1 MKGVQLSCKVLYENL
16 ACNAILFWKS
26 IFYWMKVNSEEVTI
40 MKIDFIY
47 LNEEDMIKA
56 GVMDPA
62 GCIKTMEDTMSLFG
76 KKDFLLGGP
85 KGDEH
90 GLQMNFPQKSDIE
103 DFPLDDGPDR
113 RFMAM
118 PAYLGGRFHIA
129 GQKFYG
135 SNSHN
140 SALKLPRSILMVTL
154 SDVDTGA
161 PKAIMS
167 ANLLSAMRTG
177 AMPAMSAKYLA
188 RKDSRVL
195 SLIGPGVINKCALM
209 CYMEVLPHIEK
220 IKLRG
225 SSVNSRT
232 ALAMKEFIEEKYPQV
247 KEIKICSTLR
257 EACKDADVVSEAMSV
272 TKENMEE
279 FHLDWFKRG
288 ATVFS
293 MGSFLYR
300 QFDDFLGTKMVVDNY
315 GMYEKYMNNFI
326 ARGLVDAFGNKREWV
341 IMGIHFVHLVRTGKA
356 KREDVINISDI
367 VNGISKGRTSDDE
380 IVMCSIGGMPLE
392 DLSWG
397 YDCYQKA
404 MELGIGTK
412 LNLWNEPYMY

>member
-1 MKGVQLSCKVLYENL
+1 MAYPR
-16 ACNAILFWKS
+16 
-26 IFYWMKVNSEEVTI
+26 
-40 MKIDFIY
+40 IDFLY
-47 LNEEDMIKA
+47 LNEKDMIEA
-56 GVMDPA
+56 GVLDAA
-62 GCIKTMEDTMSLFG
+62 GCIETMRDTMELFG

-85 KGDEH
+85 NADEH

-103 DFPLDDGPDR
+103 GFPLDDGPDR

-140 SALKLPRSILMVTL
+140 AALGLPRSILMVTL

-177 AMPAMSAKYLA
+177 AMPAMAATYLA
-188 RKDSRVL
+188 NKDSEVL
-195 SLIGPGVINKCALM
+195 SLLGPGVINKCALM
-209 CYMEVLPHIEK
+209 CYMEVLPNIKK
-220 IKLRG
+220 IKIRG
-225 SSVNSRT
+225 SSSRSKT
-232 ALAMKEFIEEKYPQV
+232 ALAMKEFIKETYPQV
-247 KEIKICSTLR
+247 KEIVICDSLE
-257 EACKDADVVSEAMSV
+257 EACRDADVVSEAMSV

-279 FHLDWFKRG
+279 FRLEWFKKG

-300 QFDDFLGTKMVVDNY
+300 KYEDFKNTTMVVDNY
-315 GMYEKYMNNFI
+315 GMYQKYLNNFI
-326 ARGLVDAFGNKREWV
+326 ARGPVDAFGNKREWV
-341 IMGIHFVHLVRTGKA
+341 IMGIHFVHLVKTGQVQ
-356 KREDVINISDI
+356 REQVINLCDI
-367 VNGISKGRTSDDE
+367 VNGKSEGRTSQDE

-397 YDCYQKA
+397 YDCYRRA
-404 MELGIGTK
+404 MKKGLGTS
-412 LNLWNEPYMY
+412 LNLWDAPYMK

>member
-1 MKGVQLSCKVLYENL
+1 MAYPR
-16 ACNAILFWKS
+16 
-26 IFYWMKVNSEEVTI
+26 
-40 MKIDFIY
+40 IDFLY
-47 LNEEDMIKA
+47 LNEKDMIEA
-56 GVMDPA
+56 GVLDAA
-62 GCIKTMEDTMSLFG
+62 GCIETMRDTLALFG

-85 KGDEH
+85 NADEH

-103 DFPLDDGPDR
+103 GFPLDDGPDR

-140 SALKLPRSILMVTL
+140 QALGLPRSILMVTL

-177 AMPAMSAKYLA
+177 AMPAMAATYLA
-188 RKDSRVL
+188 NKDSEVL
-195 SLIGPGVINKCALM
+195 SLLGPGVINKCALM
-209 CYMEVLPHIEK
+209 CYMEVLPNIQK
-220 IKLRG
+220 IKIRG
-225 SSVNSRT
+225 SSSKSKT
-232 ALAMKEFIEEKYPQV
+232 ALAMKEFIEETYPQV
-247 KEIKICSTLR
+247 KEIVICDSLE
-257 EACKDADVVSEAMSV
+257 EACRDADVVSEAMSV

-279 FHLDWFKRG
+279 FRLEWFKKG

-300 QFDDFLGTKMVVDNY
+300 KYEDFKNTTMVVDNY
-315 GMYEKYMNNFI
+315 GMYQKYLNNFI
-326 ARGLVDAFGNKREWV
+326 ARGPVDAFGNKREWV
-341 IMGIHFVHLVRTGKA
+341 IMGIHFVHLVKTGQVQ
-356 KREDVINISDI
+356 REQVINLCDI
-367 VNGISKGRTSDDE
+367 VNGKSDGRKDHDE

-397 YDCYQKA
+397 YDCYQRALEKG
-404 MELGIGTK
+404 LGTS
-412 LNLWNEPYMY
+412 LNLWDAPYMK

>member
-1 MKGVQLSCKVLYENL
+1 MGYP
-16 ACNAILFWKS
+16 
-26 IFYWMKVNSEEVTI
+26 
-40 MKIDFIY
+40 KIDFLY
-47 LNEEDMIKA
+47 LNEKDMIEA
-56 GVMDPA
+56 GVLDAA
-62 GCIKTMEDTMSLFG
+62 GCIETMRDTMELFG

-85 KGDEH
+85 NADEH

-103 DFPLDDGPDR
+103 GFPLDDGPDR

-140 SALKLPRSILMVTL
+140 AALGLPRSILMVTL

-177 AMPAMSAKYLA
+177 AMPAMATTYLA
-188 RKDSRVL
+188 NKDSEVL
-195 SLIGPGVINKCALM
+195 SLLGPGVINKCALM
-209 CYMEVLPHIEK
+209 CYMEVLPNIKK
-220 IKLRG
+220 IKIRG
-225 SSVNSRT
+225 SSSKSKT
-232 ALAMKEFIEEKYPQV
+232 ALAMKEFIEETYPQV
-247 KEIKICSTLR
+247 KEIVICDSLE
-257 EACKDADVVSEAMSV
+257 EACRDADVVSEAMSV

-279 FHLDWFKRG
+279 FKLEWFKKG

-300 QFDDFLGTKMVVDNY
+300 KYEDFKNTTMVVDNY
-315 GMYEKYMNNFI
+315 GMYQKYLNNFI
-326 ARGLVDAFGNKREWV
+326 ARGPVDAFGNKREWV
-341 IMGIHFVHLVRTGKA
+341 IMGIHFVHLVKTGQVQ
-356 KREDVINISDI
+356 REQVINLCDI
-367 VNGISKGRTSDDE
+367 VNGKSAGRTSHDE

-397 YDCYQKA
+397 YDCYQRA
-404 MELGIGTK
+404 MKKGLGTS
-412 LNLWNEPYMY
+412 LNLWDAPYMK

>member
-1 MKGVQLSCKVLYENL
+1 
-16 ACNAILFWKS
+16 
-26 IFYWMKVNSEEVTI
+26 
-40 MKIDFIY
+40 MKIDFLY
-47 LNEEDMIKA
+47 LNEEDMIKS
-56 GVMDPA
+56 GVLDA
-62 GCIKTMEDTMSLFG
+62 KRCIETMRDTLSLFG

-85 KGDEH
+85 KADEH
-90 GLQMNFPQKSDIE
+90 GLQMNFPKKSDIE
-103 DFPLDDGPDR
+103 NFPLDDGPDR

-129 GQKFYG
+129 GQKYYG

-140 SALKLPRSILMVTL
+140 SKLNLPRSILMVTL

-177 AMPAMSAKYLA
+177 AMPAMAATYLA
-188 RKDSRVL
+188 NKDSEVL

-209 CYMEVLPHIEK
+209 CYMEVLPNIK
-220 IKLRG
+220 TIKLRG
-225 SSVNSRT
+225 SSKTSKT
-232 ALAMKEFIEEKYPQV
+232 ALDMKEFILENYPNV
-247 KEIKICSTLR
+247 KEIIICDSLR
-257 EACKDADVVSEAMSV
+257 EACEDADVVSEAMSV
-272 TKENMEE
+272 SPENLEE
-279 FHLDWFKRG
+279 FKLEWFKKG

-300 QFDDFLGTKMVVDNY
+300 KYEDFTKTKMVVDNY
-315 GMYEKYMNNFI
+315 GMYEKYLSNFI
-326 ARGLVDAFGNKREWV
+326 ARGPVDELGNKREWV
-341 IMGIHFVHLVRTGKA
+341 IMGIHFVHLVKSGVVSRDK
-356 KREDVINISDI
+356 VINICDI
-367 VNGISKGRTSDDE
+367 VNGISKGRESKDE

-404 MELGIGTK
+404 VELGIGTT
-412 LNLWNEPYMY
+412 LNLWDEPYMK

>member
-1 MKGVQLSCKVLYENL
+1 MAYPR
-16 ACNAILFWKS
+16 
-26 IFYWMKVNSEEVTI
+26 
-40 MKIDFIY
+40 IDFLY
-47 LNEEDMIKA
+47 LNEKDMIEA
-56 GVMDPA
+56 GVLDAA
-62 GCIKTMEDTMSLFG
+62 GCIETMRDTLALFG

-85 KGDEH
+85 NADEH

-103 DFPLDDGPDR
+103 GFPLDDGPDR

-140 SALKLPRSILMVTL
+140 QALGLPRSILMVTL

-177 AMPAMSAKYLA
+177 AMPAMAATYLA
-188 RKDSRVL
+188 NKDSEVL
-195 SLIGPGVINKCALM
+195 SLLGPGVINKCALM
-209 CYMEVLPHIEK
+209 CYMEVLPNIKK
-220 IKLRG
+220 IKIRG
-225 SSVNSRT
+225 SSSKSKT
-232 ALAMKEFIEEKYPQV
+232 ALAMKEFIEETYPQV
-247 KEIKICSTLR
+247 KEIVICDSLE
-257 EACKDADVVSEAMSV
+257 EACRDADVVSEAMSV

-279 FHLDWFKRG
+279 FRLEWFKKG

-300 QFDDFLGTKMVVDNY
+300 KYEDFKNTTMVVDNY
-315 GMYEKYMNNFI
+315 GMYQKYLNNFI
-326 ARGLVDAFGNKREWV
+326 ARGPVDAFGNKREWV
-341 IMGIHFVHLVRTGKA
+341 IMGIHFVHLVKTGQVQ
-356 KREDVINISDI
+356 REQVINLCDI
-367 VNGISKGRTSDDE
+367 VNGKSDGRKDHDE

-397 YDCYQKA
+397 YDCYRRA
-404 MELGIGTK
+404 MKKGLGTS
-412 LNLWNEPYMY
+412 LNLWDAPYMK

>member
-1 MKGVQLSCKVLYENL
+1 MGYP
-16 ACNAILFWKS
+16 
-26 IFYWMKVNSEEVTI
+26 
-40 MKIDFIY
+40 KIDFLY
-47 LNEEDMIKA
+47 LNEKDMIEA
-56 GVMDPA
+56 GVLDAA
-62 GCIKTMEDTMSLFG
+62 GCIETMRDTMELFG

-85 KGDEH
+85 NADEH

-103 DFPLDDGPDR
+103 GFPLDDGPDR

-140 SALKLPRSILMVTL
+140 QALGLPRSILMVTL

-177 AMPAMSAKYLA
+177 AMPAMAATYLA
-188 RKDSRVL
+188 NKDSEVL
-195 SLIGPGVINKCALM
+195 SLLGPGVINKCALM
-209 CYMEVLPHIEK
+209 CYMEVLPNIKK
-220 IKLRG
+220 IKIRG
-225 SSVNSRT
+225 SSSKSKT
-232 ALAMKEFIEEKYPQV
+232 ALAMKEFIEETYPQV
-247 KEIKICSTLR
+247 KEIVICDSLE
-257 EACKDADVVSEAMSV
+257 EACRDADVVSEAMSV

-279 FHLDWFKRG
+279 FMLEWFKKG

-300 QFDDFLGTKMVVDNY
+300 KYEDFKNTTMVVDNY
-315 GMYEKYMNNFI
+315 GMYQKYLNNFI
-326 ARGLVDAFGNKREWV
+326 ARGPVDAFGNKREWV
-341 IMGIHFVHLVRTGKA
+341 IMGIHFVHLVKTGQVQ
-356 KREDVINISDI
+356 REQVINLCDI
-367 VNGISKGRTSDDE
+367 VNGKSDGRKDHDE

-397 YDCYQKA
+397 YDCYQRALEKG
-404 MELGIGTK
+404 LGTS
-412 LNLWNEPYMY
+412 LNLWDAPYMK

>member
-1 MKGVQLSCKVLYENL
+1 MGYP
-16 ACNAILFWKS
+16 
-26 IFYWMKVNSEEVTI
+26 
-40 MKIDFIY
+40 KIDFLY
-47 LNEEDMIKA
+47 LNEKDMIEA
-56 GVMDPA
+56 GVLDAA
-62 GCIKTMEDTMSLFG
+62 GCIETMRDTMALFG

-85 KGDEH
+85 NADEH

-103 DFPLDDGPDR
+103 GFPLDDGPDR

-140 SALKLPRSILMVTL
+140 AALGLPRSILMVTL

-177 AMPAMSAKYLA
+177 AMPAMAATYLA
-188 RKDSRVL
+188 NKDSEVL
-195 SLIGPGVINKCALM
+195 SLLGPGVINKCALM
-209 CYMEVLPHIEK
+209 CYMEVLPNIKK
-220 IKLRG
+220 IKIRG
-225 SSVNSRT
+225 SSSKSKT
-232 ALAMKEFIEEKYPQV
+232 ALAMKEFIEETYPQV
-247 KEIKICSTLR
+247 KEIVICDSLE
-257 EACKDADVVSEAMSV
+257 EACRDADVVSEAMSV

-279 FHLDWFKRG
+279 FKLEWFKKG

-300 QFDDFLGTKMVVDNY
+300 KYEDFKNTTMVVDNY
-315 GMYEKYMNNFI
+315 GMYQKYLNNFI
-326 ARGLVDAFGNKREWV
+326 ARGPVDAFGNKREWV
-341 IMGIHFVHLVRTGKA
+341 IMGIHFVHLVKTGQVQ
-356 KREDVINISDI
+356 REQVINLCDI
-367 VNGISKGRTSDDE
+367 VNGKSEGRTSQDE

-397 YDCYQKA
+397 YDCYQRA
-404 MELGIGTK
+404 MKKGLGTS
-412 LNLWNEPYMY
+412 LNLWDAPYMK

>member
-1 MKGVQLSCKVLYENL
+1 MSYPN
-16 ACNAILFWKS
+16 
-26 IFYWMKVNSEEVTI
+26 
-40 MKIDFIY
+40 IDFLY

-56 GVMDPA
+56 GVLDA
-62 GCIKTMEDTMSLFG
+62 GRCINTMRDTMSLFG
-76 KKDFLLGGP
+76 KHDYLLGGP
-85 KGDEH
+85 KANEH

-103 DFPLDDGPDR
+103 GFPLDDGPDR

-129 GQKFYG
+129 GQKYYG

-140 SALKLPRSILMVTL
+140 SSLGLPRSILTVTL

-177 AMPAMSAKYLA
+177 AMPAMAATYLA
-188 RKDSRVL
+188 NEDSEVL
-195 SLIGPGVINKCALM
+195 SLVGPGVINKCALM
-209 CYMEVLPHIEK
+209 CYMEVLPNIRK

-225 SSVNSRT
+225 SSSKSKT
-232 ALAMKEFIEEKYPQV
+232 ALAMKKFIEENYPQV
-247 KEIKICSTLR
+247 EEIVLCDSLE
-257 EACKDADVVSEAMSV
+257 EACRGADVVSEAMSV

-279 FHLDWFKRG
+279 FHLEWFKKG

-300 QFDDFLGTKMVVDNY
+300 NYEDFLHTTMVVDNY
-315 GMYEKYMNNFI
+315 GMYEKYLSNFK
-326 ARGLVDAFGNKREWV
+326 ARGPVDEFGNKREWV
-341 IMGIHFVHLVRTGKA
+341 IMGIHFVHLVETWAVTRDQV
-356 KREDVINISDI
+356 RNLSDI
-367 VNGISKGRTSDDE
+367 VLGKAPGRTSKDE
-380 IVMCSIGGMPLE
+380 IVMCSIGGMALE

-404 MELGIGTK
+404 VEIGAGTC
-412 LNLWNEPYMY
+412 LNLWHEPYMK

>member
-1 MKGVQLSCKVLYENL
+1 MTYP
-16 ACNAILFWKS
+16 
-26 IFYWMKVNSEEVTI
+26 
-40 MKIDFIY
+40 KIDFLY
-47 LNEEDMIKA
+47 LNEKDMIEA
-56 GVMDPA
+56 GVLDA
-62 GCIKTMEDTMSLFG
+62 AKCIETMRDTMSLFG

-85 KGDEH
+85 KADEH

-103 DFPLDDGPDR
+103 GFPLDDGPDR

-129 GQKFYG
+129 GQKYYG

-140 SALKLPRSILMVTL
+140 SALGLPRSILMVTL

-177 AMPAMSAKYLA
+177 AMPAMAATYLA
-188 RKDSRVL
+188 NKDSEVL
-195 SLIGPGVINKCALM
+195 SLLGPGVINKCALM
-209 CYMEVLPHIEK
+209 CYMEVLPNIKK
-220 IKLRG
+220 IKIRG
-225 SSVNSRT
+225 SSSKSRT
-232 ALAMKEFIEEKYPQV
+232 AQAMKEFIEEKYPQV
-247 KEIKICSTLR
+247 EEIVICDSLE
-257 EACKDADVVSEAMSV
+257 EACRDAADVVSEAMSV

-279 FHLDWFKRG
+279 FKLEWFKKG

-300 QFDDFLGTKMVVDNY
+300 QYDDFKKTTMVVDNY
-315 GMYEKYMNNFI
+315 GMYQKYLNNFI
-326 ARGLVDAFGNKREWV
+326 ARGPVDEFGNKREWV
-341 IMGIHFVHLVRTGKA
+341 IMGIHFVHLVETGTIA
-356 KREDVINISDI
+356 REQVINLSDI
-367 VNGISKGRTSDDE
+367 VNGKSQGRKDKEE

-397 YDCYQKA
+397 YDCYQNALSKG
-404 MELGIGTK
+404 LGTS
-412 LNLWNEPYMY
+412 LNLWDAPYMK

>member
-1 MKGVQLSCKVLYENL
+1 MSYPN
-16 ACNAILFWKS
+16 
-26 IFYWMKVNSEEVTI
+26 
-40 MKIDFIY
+40 IDFLY

-56 GVMDPA
+56 GVLDA
-62 GCIKTMEDTMSLFG
+62 KRCIETMRDTLSLFG

-103 DFPLDDGPDR
+103 GFPLDDGPDR

-129 GQKFYG
+129 GQKYYG

-140 SALKLPRSILMVTL
+140 SAIGLPRSILMVTL

-177 AMPAMSAKYLA
+177 AMPAMAASYLA
-188 RKDSRVL
+188 NKDSKVL
-195 SLIGPGVINKCALM
+195 SLIGPGVINKCALN
-209 CYMEVLPHIEK
+209 CYMEVLPEIDTIK
-220 IKLRG
+220 IRG
-225 SSVNSRT
+225 SSSKSKT
-232 ALAMKEFIEEKYPQV
+232 AFEMKEYIEKNYPQV
-247 KEIKICSTLR
+247 TNIIICDSLR
-257 EACKDADVVSEAMSV
+257 EACEGADVVSEAMSV

-279 FHLDWFKRG
+279 FKLEWLKKG

-300 QFDDFLGTKMVVDNY
+300 QFDDFLNTTMVVDNY
-315 GMYEKYMNNFI
+315 GMYEKYMSNFK
-326 ARGLVDAFGNKREWV
+326 ARGEFDAFGNKREWV
-341 IMGIHFVHLVRTGKA
+341 IMGIHFVHLVQSKKA
-356 KREDVINISDI
+356 PRENVINIADI
-367 VNGISKGRTSDDE
+367 VNGISPGRKDKDE

-397 YDCYQKA
+397 YDCYQRA
-404 MELGIGTK
+404 IELGIGQQ
-412 LNLWNEPYMY
+412 LNLWEEPFMK

>member
-1 MKGVQLSCKVLYENL
+1 MGYP
-16 ACNAILFWKS
+16 
-26 IFYWMKVNSEEVTI
+26 
-40 MKIDFIY
+40 KIDFLY
-47 LNEEDMIKA
+47 LNEKDMIEA
-56 GVMDPA
+56 GVLDAA
-62 GCIKTMEDTMSLFG
+62 GCIETMRDTMELFG

-85 KGDEH
+85 NADEH

-103 DFPLDDGPDR
+103 GFPLDDGPDR

-140 SALKLPRSILMVTL
+140 AALGLPRSILMVTL

-177 AMPAMSAKYLA
+177 AMPAMAATYLA
-188 RKDSRVL
+188 NKDSEVL
-195 SLIGPGVINKCALM
+195 SLLGPGVINKCALM
-209 CYMEVLPHIEK
+209 CYMEVLPNIKK
-220 IKLRG
+220 IKIRG
-225 SSVNSRT
+225 SSSKSKT
-232 ALAMKEFIEEKYPQV
+232 ALAMKEFIEETYPQV
-247 KEIKICSTLR
+247 KEIMICDSLE
-257 EACKDADVVSEAMSV
+257 EACRDADVVSEAMSV

-279 FHLDWFKRG
+279 FKLEWFKKG

-300 QFDDFLGTKMVVDNY
+300 SYEDFKNTTMVVDNY
-315 GMYEKYMNNFI
+315 GMYQKYLNNFI
-326 ARGLVDAFGNKREWV
+326 ARGPVDAFGNKREWV
-341 IMGIHFVHLVRTGKA
+341 IMGIHFVHLVKTGQVQ
-356 KREDVINISDI
+356 REQVINLCDI
-367 VNGISKGRTSDDE
+367 VNGKSEGRTSQDE

-397 YDCYQKA
+397 YDCYQRA
-404 MELGIGTK
+404 MKKGLGTS
-412 LNLWNEPYMY
+412 LNLWDAPYMK

>member
-1 MKGVQLSCKVLYENL
+1 MGYP
-16 ACNAILFWKS
+16 
-26 IFYWMKVNSEEVTI
+26 
-40 MKIDFIY
+40 KIDFLY
-47 LNEEDMIKA
+47 LNEKDMIEA
-56 GVMDPA
+56 GVLDAA
-62 GCIKTMEDTMSLFG
+62 GCIETMRDTLALFG

-85 KGDEH
+85 NADEH

-103 DFPLDDGPDR
+103 GFPLDDGPDR

-140 SALKLPRSILMVTL
+140 QALGLPRSILMVTL

-177 AMPAMSAKYLA
+177 AMPAMAATYLA
-188 RKDSRVL
+188 NKDSEVL
-195 SLIGPGVINKCALM
+195 SLLGPGVINKCALM
-209 CYMEVLPHIEK
+209 CYMEVLPNIKK
-220 IKLRG
+220 IKIRG
-225 SSVNSRT
+225 SSSKSKT
-232 ALAMKEFIEEKYPQV
+232 ALAMKEFIEETYPQV
-247 KEIKICSTLR
+247 KEIVICDSLE
-257 EACKDADVVSEAMSV
+257 EACRDADVVSEAMSV

-279 FHLDWFKRG
+279 FKLEWFKKG

-300 QFDDFLGTKMVVDNY
+300 KYEDFKNTTMVVDNY
-315 GMYEKYMNNFI
+315 GMYQKYLNNFI
-326 ARGLVDAFGNKREWV
+326 ARGPVDAFGNKREWV
-341 IMGIHFVHLVRTGKA
+341 IMGIHFVHLVKTGQVQ
-356 KREDVINISDI
+356 REQVINLCDI
-367 VNGISKGRTSDDE
+367 VNGKSEGRTSQDE

-397 YDCYQKA
+397 YDCYQRA
-404 MELGIGTK
+404 MKKGLGTS
-412 LNLWNEPYMY
+412 LNLWDAPYMK

>member
-1 MKGVQLSCKVLYENL
+1 
-16 ACNAILFWKS
+16 
-26 IFYWMKVNSEEVTI
+26 
-40 MKIDFIY
+40 MKIDFLY
-47 LNEEDMIKA
+47 LNEEDMIKS
-56 GVMDPA
+56 GVLDA
-62 GCIKTMEDTMSLFG
+62 KRCIETMRDTLSLFG

-90 GLQMNFPQKSDIE
+90 GLQMNFPKKSDIE
-103 DFPLDDGPDR
+103 NFPLDDGPDR

-129 GQKFYG
+129 GQKYYG

-140 SALKLPRSILMVTL
+140 NAFNLPRSILMVTL

-177 AMPAMSAKYLA
+177 AMPAMAATYLA
-188 RKDSRVL
+188 NKDSEVL

-209 CYMEVLPHIEK
+209 CYMEVLPNIK
-220 IKLRG
+220 TIKLRG
-225 SSVNSRT
+225 SSSKSKT
-232 ALAMKEFIEEKYPQV
+232 ALDMKQFIMEKYPNV
-247 KEIKICSTLR
+247 KDLIICDSLK
-257 EACKDADVVSEAMSV
+257 EACEDADVVSEAMSV
-272 TKENMEE
+272 SPENLEE
-279 FHLDWFKRG
+279 FKLEWFKKG

-300 QFDDFLGTKMVVDNY
+300 KYDDFTNTKMVVDNY
-315 GMYEKYMNNFI
+315 GMYEKYLSNFI
-326 ARGLVDAFGNKREWV
+326 ARGPVDELGNKREWV
-341 IMGIHFVHLVRTGKA
+341 IMGIHFVHLV
-356 KREDVINISDI
+356 KRGVVTRDKVINICDI
-367 VNGISKGRTSDDE
+367 VNGTSKGRENKDE

-397 YDCYQKA
+397 YDCYQKVFQVY
-404 MELGIGTK
+404 EIKIYSKISSNGK
-412 LNLWNEPYMY
+412 K

>member
-1 MKGVQLSCKVLYENL
+1 MGYP
-16 ACNAILFWKS
+16 
-26 IFYWMKVNSEEVTI
+26 
-40 MKIDFIY
+40 KIDFLY
-47 LNEEDMIKA
+47 LNEKDMIEA
-56 GVMDPA
+56 GVLDAA
-62 GCIKTMEDTMSLFG
+62 GCIETMRDTMELFG

-85 KGDEH
+85 NADEH

-103 DFPLDDGPDR
+103 GFPLDDGPDR

-140 SALKLPRSILMVTL
+140 AALGLPRSILMVTL

-177 AMPAMSAKYLA
+177 AMPAMAATYLA
-188 RKDSRVL
+188 NKDSEVL
-195 SLIGPGVINKCALM
+195 SLLGPGVINKCALM
-209 CYMEVLPHIEK
+209 CYMEVLPNIQK
-220 IKLRG
+220 IKIRG
-225 SSVNSRT
+225 SSSRSKT
-232 ALAMKEFIEEKYPQV
+232 ALAMKEFIKETYPQV
-247 KEIKICSTLR
+247 KEIVICDSLE
-257 EACKDADVVSEAMSV
+257 EACRDADVVSEAMSV

-279 FHLDWFKRG
+279 FRLEWFKKG

-300 QFDDFLGTKMVVDNY
+300 KYEDFKNTAMVVDNY
-315 GMYEKYMNNFI
+315 GMYQKYLNNFI
-326 ARGLVDAFGNKREWV
+326 ARGPVDAFGNKREWV
-341 IMGIHFVHLVRTGKA
+341 IMGIHFVHLVKTGQVQ
-356 KREDVINISDI
+356 REQVINLCDI
-367 VNGISKGRTSDDE
+367 VNGKSEGRTSQDE

-397 YDCYQKA
+397 YDCYRRA
-404 MELGIGTK
+404 MKKGLGTS
-412 LNLWNEPYMY
+412 LNLWDAPYMK

>member
-1 MKGVQLSCKVLYENL
+1 MGYP
-16 ACNAILFWKS
+16 
-26 IFYWMKVNSEEVTI
+26 
-40 MKIDFIY
+40 KIDFLY
-47 LNEEDMIKA
+47 LNEKDMIEA
-56 GVMDPA
+56 GVLDAA
-62 GCIKTMEDTMSLFG
+62 GCIETMRDTMALFG

-85 KGDEH
+85 NADEH

-103 DFPLDDGPDR
+103 GFPLDDGPDR

-140 SALKLPRSILMVTL
+140 AALGLPRSILMVTL

-177 AMPAMSAKYLA
+177 AMPAMAATYLA
-188 RKDSRVL
+188 NKDSEVL
-195 SLIGPGVINKCALM
+195 SLLGPGVINKCALM
-209 CYMEVLPHIEK
+209 CYMEVLPNIKK
-220 IKLRG
+220 IKIRG
-225 SSVNSRT
+225 SSSKSKT
-232 ALAMKEFIEEKYPQV
+232 ALAMKEFIEETYPQV
-247 KEIKICSTLR
+247 KEIVICDSLE
-257 EACKDADVVSEAMSV
+257 EACRDADVVSEAMSV

-279 FHLDWFKRG
+279 FKLEWFKKG

-300 QFDDFLGTKMVVDNY
+300 KYEDFKNTTMVVDNY
-315 GMYEKYMNNFI
+315 GMYQKYLNNFI
-326 ARGLVDAFGNKREWV
+326 ARGPVDVFGNKREWV
-341 IMGIHFVHLVRTGKA
+341 IMGIHFVHLVKTGQVQ
-356 KREDVINISDI
+356 REQVINLCDI
-367 VNGISKGRTSDDE
+367 VNGKSEGRTSQDE

-397 YDCYQKA
+397 YDCYQRA
-404 MELGIGTK
+404 MKKGLGTS
-412 LNLWNEPYMY
+412 LNLWDAPYMK

>member
-1 MKGVQLSCKVLYENL
+1 MGYP
-16 ACNAILFWKS
+16 
-26 IFYWMKVNSEEVTI
+26 
-40 MKIDFIY
+40 KIDFLY
-47 LNEEDMIKA
+47 LNEKDMIEA
-56 GVMDPA
+56 GVLDAA
-62 GCIKTMEDTMSLFG
+62 GCIETMRDTMELFG

-85 KGDEH
+85 NADEH

-103 DFPLDDGPDR
+103 GFPLDDGPDR

-140 SALKLPRSILMVTL
+140 ATLGLPRSILMVTL

-177 AMPAMSAKYLA
+177 AMPAMAATYLA
-188 RKDSRVL
+188 NKDSEVL
-195 SLIGPGVINKCALM
+195 SLLGPGVINKCALM
-209 CYMEVLPHIEK
+209 CYMEVLPNIKK
-220 IKLRG
+220 IKIRG
-225 SSVNSRT
+225 SSSKSKT
-232 ALAMKEFIEEKYPQV
+232 ALAMKEFIEETYPQV
-247 KEIKICSTLR
+247 KEIVICDSLE
-257 EACKDADVVSEAMSV
+257 EACRDADVVSEAMSV

-279 FHLDWFKRG
+279 FKLEWFKKG

-300 QFDDFLGTKMVVDNY
+300 KYEDFKNTTMVVDNY
-315 GMYEKYMNNFI
+315 GMYQKYLNNFI
-326 ARGLVDAFGNKREWV
+326 ARGPVDAFGNKREWV
-341 IMGIHFVHLVRTGKA
+341 IMGIHFVHLVKTGQVQ
-356 KREDVINISDI
+356 REQVINLCDI
-367 VNGISKGRTSDDE
+367 VNGKSEGRTSQDE

-397 YDCYQKA
+397 YDCYQRA
-404 MELGIGTK
+404 MKKGLGTS
-412 LNLWNEPYMY
+412 LNLWDAPYMK

>member
-1 MKGVQLSCKVLYENL
+1 
-16 ACNAILFWKS
+16 
-26 IFYWMKVNSEEVTI
+26 
-40 MKIDFIY
+40 MKIDFLY
-47 LNEEDMIKA
+47 LNEEDMIKS
-56 GVMDPA
+56 GVLDA
-62 GCIKTMEDTMSLFG
+62 KRCIETMRDTLSLFG

-90 GLQMNFPQKSDIE
+90 GLQMNFPKKSDIE
-103 DFPLDDGPDR
+103 NFPLDDGPDR

-129 GQKFYG
+129 GQKYYG

-140 SALKLPRSILMVTL
+140 NAFNLPRSILMVTL

-177 AMPAMSAKYLA
+177 AMPAMAATYLA
-188 RKDSRVL
+188 NKDSEVL

-209 CYMEVLPHIEK
+209 CYMEVLPNIK
-220 IKLRG
+220 TIKLRG
-225 SSVNSRT
+225 SSSKSKT
-232 ALAMKEFIEEKYPQV
+232 ALDMKQFIMEKYPNV
-247 KEIKICSTLR
+247 KDIIICDSLK
-257 EACKDADVVSEAMSV
+257 EACEDADVVSEAMSV
-272 TKENMEE
+272 SPENLEE
-279 FHLDWFKRG
+279 FKLEWFKKG

-300 QFDDFLGTKMVVDNY
+300 KYDDFTNTKMVVDNY
-315 GMYEKYMNNFI
+315 GMYEKYLSNFI
-326 ARGLVDAFGNKREWV
+326 ARGPVDELGNKREWV
-341 IMGIHFVHLVRTGKA
+341 IMGIHFVHLVKSGVVTRDK
-356 KREDVINISDI
+356 VINISDI
-367 VNGISKGRTSDDE
+367 VNGTSKGRENKDE

-404 MELGIGTK
+404 LELGIGTK
-412 LNLWNEPYMY
+412 LNLWNEPYMK

>member
-1 MKGVQLSCKVLYENL
+1 MGYP
-16 ACNAILFWKS
+16 
-26 IFYWMKVNSEEVTI
+26 
-40 MKIDFIY
+40 KIDFLY
-47 LNEEDMIKA
+47 LNEKDMIEA
-56 GVMDPA
+56 GVLDAA
-62 GCIKTMEDTMSLFG
+62 GCIETMRDTLALFG

-85 KGDEH
+85 NADDH

-103 DFPLDDGPDR
+103 GFPLDDGPDR

-140 SALKLPRSILMVTL
+140 QALGLPRSILMVTL

-177 AMPAMSAKYLA
+177 AMPAMAATYLA
-188 RKDSRVL
+188 NKDSEVL
-195 SLIGPGVINKCALM
+195 SLLGPGVINKCALM
-209 CYMEVLPHIEK
+209 CYMEVLPNIKK
-220 IKLRG
+220 IKIRG
-225 SSVNSRT
+225 SSSKSKT
-232 ALAMKEFIEEKYPQV
+232 ALAMKEFIEETYPQV
-247 KEIKICSTLR
+247 KEIVICDSLE
-257 EACKDADVVSEAMSV
+257 EACRDADVVSEAMSV

-279 FHLDWFKRG
+279 FRLEWFKKG

-300 QFDDFLGTKMVVDNY
+300 KYEDFKNTTMVVDNY
-315 GMYEKYMNNFI
+315 GMYQKYLNNFI
-326 ARGLVDAFGNKREWV
+326 ARGPVDAFGNKREWV
-341 IMGIHFVHLVRTGKA
+341 IMGIHFVHLVKTGQVQ
-356 KREDVINISDI
+356 REQVINLCDI
-367 VNGISKGRTSDDE
+367 VNGKSDGRKDHDE

-397 YDCYQKA
+397 YDCYQRALEKG
-404 MELGIGTK
+404 LGTS
-412 LNLWNEPYMY
+412 LNLWDASYMK

>member
-1 MKGVQLSCKVLYENL
+1 
-16 ACNAILFWKS
+16 
-26 IFYWMKVNSEEVTI
+26 
-40 MKIDFIY
+40 MKIDFLY
-47 LNEEDMIKA
+47 LNEEDMIKS
-56 GVMDPA
+56 GVLDA
-62 GCIKTMEDTMSLFG
+62 KRCIETMRDTLSLFG

-90 GLQMNFPQKSDIE
+90 GLQMNFPKKSDIE
-103 DFPLDDGPDR
+103 NFPLDDGPDR

-129 GQKFYG
+129 GQKYYG

-140 SALKLPRSILMVTL
+140 NAFNLPRSILMVTL

-177 AMPAMSAKYLA
+177 AMPAMAATYLA
-188 RKDSRVL
+188 NKDSEVL

-209 CYMEVLPHIEK
+209 CYMEVLPNIK
-220 IKLRG
+220 TIKLRG
-225 SSVNSRT
+225 SSSKSKT
-232 ALAMKEFIEEKYPQV
+232 ALDMKEFIMKKYPNV
-247 KEIKICSTLR
+247 KDIIICDSLK
-257 EACKDADVVSEAMSV
+257 EACEDADVVSEAMSV
-272 TKENMEE
+272 SPENLEE
-279 FHLDWFKRG
+279 FKLEWFKKG

-300 QFDDFLGTKMVVDNY
+300 KYDDFTNTKMVVDNY
-315 GMYEKYMNNFI
+315 GMYEKYLSNFI
-326 ARGLVDAFGNKREWV
+326 ARGPVDELGNKREWV
-341 IMGIHFVHLVRTGKA
+341 IMGIHFVHLVKSGVVTRDK
-356 KREDVINISDI
+356 VINICDI
-367 VNGISKGRTSDDE
+367 VNGTSKGRENKDE

-404 MELGIGTK
+404 LELGIGTK
-412 LNLWNEPYMY
+412 LNLWNEPYMK

>member
-1 MKGVQLSCKVLYENL
+1 MGYP
-16 ACNAILFWKS
+16 
-26 IFYWMKVNSEEVTI
+26 
-40 MKIDFIY
+40 KIDFLY
-47 LNEEDMIKA
+47 LNEKDMIEA
-56 GVMDPA
+56 GVLDAA
-62 GCIKTMEDTMSLFG
+62 GCIETMRDTLALFG

-85 KGDEH
+85 NADEH

-103 DFPLDDGPDR
+103 GFPLDDGPDR

-140 SALKLPRSILMVTL
+140 QALGLPRSILMVTL

-177 AMPAMSAKYLA
+177 AMPAMAATYLA
-188 RKDSRVL
+188 NKDFEVL
-195 SLIGPGVINKCALM
+195 SLLGPGVINKCALM
-209 CYMEVLPHIEK
+209 CYMEVLPNIKK
-220 IKLRG
+220 IKIRG
-225 SSVNSRT
+225 SSSKSKT
-232 ALAMKEFIEEKYPQV
+232 ALAMKEFIEETYPQV
-247 KEIKICSTLR
+247 KEIVICDSLE
-257 EACKDADVVSEAMSV
+257 EACRDADVVSEAMSV

-279 FHLDWFKRG
+279 FRLEWFKKG

-300 QFDDFLGTKMVVDNY
+300 KYEDFKNTTMVVDNY
-315 GMYEKYMNNFI
+315 GMYQKYLNNFI
-326 ARGLVDAFGNKREWV
+326 ARGPVDAFGNKREWV
-341 IMGIHFVHLVRTGKA
+341 IMGIHFVHLVKTGQVQ
-356 KREDVINISDI
+356 REQVINLCDI
-367 VNGISKGRTSDDE
+367 VNGKSDGRKDHDE

-397 YDCYQKA
+397 YDCYQRALEKG
-404 MELGIGTK
+404 LGTS
-412 LNLWNEPYMY
+412 LNLWDAPYMK

>member
-1 MKGVQLSCKVLYENL
+1 MGYP
-16 ACNAILFWKS
+16 
-26 IFYWMKVNSEEVTI
+26 
-40 MKIDFIY
+40 KIDFLY
-47 LNEEDMIKA
+47 LNEKDMIEA
-56 GVMDPA
+56 GVLDAA
-62 GCIKTMEDTMSLFG
+62 GCIETMRDTMELFG

-85 KGDEH
+85 NADEH

-103 DFPLDDGPDR
+103 GFPLDDGPDR

-140 SALKLPRSILMVTL
+140 AALGLPRSILMVTL

-177 AMPAMSAKYLA
+177 AMPAMAATYLA
-188 RKDSRVL
+188 NKDSEVL
-195 SLIGPGVINKCALM
+195 SLLGPGVINKCALM
-209 CYMEVLPHIEK
+209 CYMEVLPNIKK
-220 IKLRG
+220 IKIRG
-225 SSVNSRT
+225 SSSKSKT
-232 ALAMKEFIEEKYPQV
+232 AFAMKEFIEETYPQV
-247 KEIKICSTLR
+247 KEIVICDSLE
-257 EACKDADVVSEAMSV
+257 EACRDADVVSEAMSV

-279 FHLDWFKRG
+279 FKLEWFKKG

-300 QFDDFLGTKMVVDNY
+300 KYEDFKNTTMVVDNY
-315 GMYEKYMNNFI
+315 GMYQKYLNNFI
-326 ARGLVDAFGNKREWV
+326 ARGPVDAFGNKREWV
-341 IMGIHFVHLVRTGKA
+341 IMGIHFVHLVKTGQVQ
-356 KREDVINISDI
+356 REQVINLCDI
-367 VNGISKGRTSDDE
+367 VNGKSEGRTSQDE

-397 YDCYQKA
+397 YDCYQRA
-404 MELGIGTK
+404 MKKGLGTS
-412 LNLWNEPYMY
+412 LNLWDAPYMK

>member
-1 MKGVQLSCKVLYENL
+1 MYPE
-16 ACNAILFWKS
+16 
-26 IFYWMKVNSEEVTI
+26 
-40 MKIDFIY
+40 IDFLY
-47 LNEEDMIKA
+47 LNEEDMLKA
-56 GVMDPA
+56 GVLDA
-62 GCIKTMEDTMSLFG
+62 ASCIETMRDTLSLFG

-85 KGDEH
+85 KANEH

-103 DFPLDDGPDR
+103 GFPLDDGPDR

-129 GQKFYG
+129 GQKYYG

-140 SALKLPRSILMVTL
+140 SAKGLPRSILMVTL

-177 AMPAMSAKYLA
+177 AMPAMAATYLA
-188 RKDSRVL
+188 NKDSKVL

-209 CYMEVLPHIEK
+209 CYMEVLPEIEK
-220 IKLRG
+220 IKIRG
-225 SSVNSRT
+225 SSKTSKT
-232 ALAMKEFIEEKYPQV
+232 ALAMKVFIEETYPQV
-247 KEIKICSTLR
+247 KEIVLCDSLE
-257 EACKDADVVSEAMSV
+257 EACRDADVVSEAMSV
-272 TKENMEE
+272 SKENMEE
-279 FHLDWFKRG
+279 FHLEWFKKG

-300 QFDDFLGTKMVVDNY
+300 KYDDFLNTTMVVDNY
-315 GMYEKYMNNFI
+315 GMYEKYLSNFK
-326 ARGLVDAFGNKREWV
+326 ARGPVDEFGNKREWV
-341 IMGIHFVHLVRTGKA
+341 IMGIHFVHLVDTNQIP
-356 KREDVINISDI
+356 REGVKNICDI
-367 VNGISKGRTSDDE
+367 VNGKEKGRTSKDE

-404 MELGIGTK
+404 LELGIGQQ
-412 LNLWNEPYMY
+412 LNLWEKPYMN

>member
-1 MKGVQLSCKVLYENL
+1 MGYP
-16 ACNAILFWKS
+16 
-26 IFYWMKVNSEEVTI
+26 
-40 MKIDFIY
+40 KIDFLY
-47 LNEEDMIKA
+47 LNEKDMIEA
-56 GVMDPA
+56 GVLDAA
-62 GCIKTMEDTMSLFG
+62 GCIETMRDTMELFG

-85 KGDEH
+85 NADEH

-103 DFPLDDGPDR
+103 GFPLDDGPDR

-140 SALKLPRSILMVTL
+140 AALGLPRSILMVTL

-177 AMPAMSAKYLA
+177 AMPAMAATYLA
-188 RKDSRVL
+188 NKDSEVL
-195 SLIGPGVINKCALM
+195 SLLGPGVINKCALM
-209 CYMEVLPHIEK
+209 CYMEVLPNIKK
-220 IKLRG
+220 IKIRG
-225 SSVNSRT
+225 SSSKSKT
-232 ALAMKEFIEEKYPQV
+232 ALAMKEFIEETYPQV
-247 KEIKICSTLR
+247 KEIVICDSLE
-257 EACKDADVVSEAMSV
+257 EACCDADVVSEAMSV

-279 FHLDWFKRG
+279 FKLEWFKKG

-300 QFDDFLGTKMVVDNY
+300 KYEDFKNTTMVVDNY
-315 GMYEKYMNNFI
+315 GMYQKYLNNFI
-326 ARGLVDAFGNKREWV
+326 ARGPVDAFGNKREWV
-341 IMGIHFVHLVRTGKA
+341 IMGIHFVHLVKTGQVQ
-356 KREDVINISDI
+356 REQVINLCDI
-367 VNGISKGRTSDDE
+367 VNGKSEGRTSQDE

-397 YDCYQKA
+397 YDCYQRA
-404 MELGIGTK
+404 MKKGLGTS
-412 LNLWNEPYMY
+412 LNLWDGPYMK

>member
-1 MKGVQLSCKVLYENL
+1 MAYP
-16 ACNAILFWKS
+16 
-26 IFYWMKVNSEEVTI
+26 
-40 MKIDFIY
+40 KIDFLY
-47 LNEEDMIKA
+47 LNEKDMIEA
-56 GVMDPA
+56 GVLDA
-62 GCIKTMEDTMSLFG
+62 TKCIETMRDTMSLFG

-85 KGDEH
+85 KADEH

-103 DFPLDDGPDR
+103 GFPLDDGPDR

-129 GQKFYG
+129 GQKYYG

-140 SALKLPRSILMVTL
+140 SALGLPRSILMVTL

-177 AMPAMSAKYLA
+177 AMPAMAATYLA
-188 RKDSRVL
+188 NKDSEVL
-195 SLIGPGVINKCALM
+195 SLLGPGVINKCALM
-209 CYMEVLPHIEK
+209 CYMEVLPNIKK
-220 IKLRG
+220 IKIRG
-225 SSVNSRT
+225 SSSKSRT
-232 ALAMKEFIEEKYPQV
+232 AQAMKEFIEEKYPQV
-247 KEIKICSTLR
+247 EEIVICDSLE
-257 EACKDADVVSEAMSV
+257 EACRDADVVSEAMSV

-279 FHLDWFKRG
+279 FKLEWFKKG

-300 QFDDFLGTKMVVDNY
+300 QYDDFKKTTMVVDNY
-315 GMYEKYMNNFI
+315 GMYQKYLNNFI
-326 ARGLVDAFGNKREWV
+326 ARGPVDEFGNKREWV
-341 IMGIHFVHLVRTGKA
+341 IMGIHFVHLVETGTIA
-356 KREDVINISDI
+356 REQVINLSDI
-367 VNGISKGRTSDDE
+367 VNGKSQGRKDKEE

-397 YDCYQKA
+397 YDCYQNALSKG
-404 MELGIGTK
+404 LGTS
-412 LNLWNEPYMY
+412 LNLWDAPYMK

>member
-1 MKGVQLSCKVLYENL
+1 
-16 ACNAILFWKS
+16 
-26 IFYWMKVNSEEVTI
+26 
-40 MKIDFIY
+40 MKIDFLY

-56 GVMDPA
+56 GVLDAA
-62 GCIKTMEDTMSLFG
+62 GCIETMRDTLSLFG

-85 KGDEH
+85 KADEH

-103 DFPLDDGPDR
+103 NFPLDDGPDR

-129 GQKFYG
+129 GQKYYG

-140 SALKLPRSILMVTL
+140 SALGLPRSILMVTL

-177 AMPAMSAKYLA
+177 AMPAMAATYLA
-188 RKDSRVL
+188 NKDSEVL

-209 CYMEVLPHIEK
+209 CYMEVLPKIKK

-225 SSVNSRT
+225 SSVTSKT
-232 ALAMKEFIEEKYPQV
+232 ALEMKDYIEKNYPQV
-247 KEIKICSTLR
+247 TEIEICDSL
-257 EACKDADVVSEAMSV
+257 ESACRDADVVSEAMSV
-272 TKENMEE
+272 SKENMEE
-279 FHLDWFKRG
+279 FKLEWFKKG

-300 QFDDFLGTKMVVDNY
+300 QYNDFTKTKMVVDNY
-315 GMYEKYMNNFI
+315 GMYQKYLSNFK
-326 ARGLVDAFGNKREWV
+326 ARGEYDAFGNKREWV
-341 IMGIHFVHLVRTGKA
+341 IMGIHFVHLVDTDVVP
-356 KREDVINISDI
+356 REQVINLCDI
-367 VNGISKGRTSDDE
+367 VNGISKGREDKDE

-404 MELGIGTK
+404 LELGLGTS
-412 LNLWNEPYMY
+412 LNLWDEPYMK

>member
-1 MKGVQLSCKVLYENL
+1 
-16 ACNAILFWKS
+16 
-26 IFYWMKVNSEEVTI
+26 
-40 MKIDFIY
+40 MKIDFLY
-47 LNEEDMIKA
+47 LNEEDMIKS
-56 GVMDPA
+56 GVLDA
-62 GCIKTMEDTMSLFG
+62 KRCIETMRDTLSLFG

-90 GLQMNFPQKSDIE
+90 GLQMNFPKKSDIE
-103 DFPLDDGPDR
+103 NFPLDDGPDR

-129 GQKFYG
+129 GQKYYG

-140 SALKLPRSILMVTL
+140 NAFNLPRSILMVTL

-177 AMPAMSAKYLA
+177 AMPAMAATYLA
-188 RKDSRVL
+188 NKDSEVL

-209 CYMEVLPHIEK
+209 CYMEVLPNIK
-220 IKLRG
+220 TIKLRG
-225 SSVNSRT
+225 SSSKSKT
-232 ALAMKEFIEEKYPQV
+232 ALDMKQFIMEKYPNV
-247 KEIKICSTLR
+247 KEIIICDSLK
-257 EACKDADVVSEAMSV
+257 EACEDADVVSEAMSV
-272 TKENMEE
+272 SPENLEE
-279 FHLDWFKRG
+279 FKLEWFKKG

-300 QFDDFLGTKMVVDNY
+300 KYDDFTNTKMVVDNY
-315 GMYEKYMNNFI
+315 GMYEKYLSNFI
-326 ARGLVDAFGNKREWV
+326 ARGPVDELGNKREWV
-341 IMGIHFVHLVRTGKA
+341 IMGIHFVHLVKSGIVTRDK
-356 KREDVINISDI
+356 VINICDI
-367 VNGISKGRTSDDE
+367 VNGTSKGRENKDE

-404 MELGIGTK
+404 LELGIGTK
-412 LNLWNEPYMY
+412 LNLWNEPYMK

>member
-1 MKGVQLSCKVLYENL
+1 
-16 ACNAILFWKS
+16 
-26 IFYWMKVNSEEVTI
+26 
-40 MKIDFIY
+40 MKIDFLY
-47 LNEEDMIKA
+47 LNEEDMIKS
-56 GVMDPA
+56 GVLDA
-62 GCIKTMEDTMSLFG
+62 KRCIETMRDTLSLFG

-90 GLQMNFPQKSDIE
+90 GLQMNFPKKSDIE
-103 DFPLDDGPDR
+103 NFPLDDGPDR

-129 GQKFYG
+129 GQKYYG

-140 SALKLPRSILMVTL
+140 NAFNLPRSILMVTL

-177 AMPAMSAKYLA
+177 AMPAMAATYLA
-188 RKDSRVL
+188 NKDSEVL

-209 CYMEVLPHIEK
+209 CYMEVLPNIK
-220 IKLRG
+220 TIKLRG
-225 SSVNSRT
+225 SSSKSKT
-232 ALAMKEFIEEKYPQV
+232 ALDMKQFIMEKYPNV
-247 KEIKICSTLR
+247 KDIIICDSLK
-257 EACKDADVVSEAMSV
+257 EACEDADVVSEAMSV
-272 TKENMEE
+272 SPENLEE
-279 FHLDWFKRG
+279 FKLEWFKKG

-300 QFDDFLGTKMVVDNY
+300 KYDDFTNTKMVVDNY
-315 GMYEKYMNNFI
+315 GMYEKYLSNFI
-326 ARGLVDAFGNKREWV
+326 ARGPVDELGNKREWV
-341 IMGIHFVHLVRTGKA
+341 IMGIHFDHLVKSGVVTRDK
-356 KREDVINISDI
+356 VINICDI
-367 VNGISKGRTSDDE
+367 VNGTSKGRENKDE

-404 MELGIGTK
+404 LELGIGTK
-412 LNLWNEPYMY
+412 LNLWNEPYMK

>member
-1 MKGVQLSCKVLYENL
+1 
-16 ACNAILFWKS
+16 
-26 IFYWMKVNSEEVTI
+26 
-40 MKIDFIY
+40 MKIEFLY

-56 GVMDPA
+56 GVLDA
-62 GCIKTMEDTMSLFG
+62 GACIETMRDTLSLLG

-85 KGDEH
+85 KADEH
-90 GLQMNFPQKSDIE
+90 GLQMNFPQTSDIE
-103 DFPLDDGPDR
+103 GFPLDDGPDR

-129 GQKFYG
+129 GQKYYG

-140 SALKLPRSILMVTL
+140 AALNLPRSILMVTL

-177 AMPAMSAKYLA
+177 AMPAMAATYLA
-188 RKDSRVL
+188 NKDSKVL

-209 CYMEVLPHIEK
+209 CYMEVLPEIEK
-220 IKLRG
+220 IKIRG
-225 SSVNSRT
+225 SSATSKT
-232 ALAMKEFIEEKYPQV
+232 ALAMKKFIEETYPQV
-247 KEIKICSTLR
+247 KEIVICDSLE
-257 EACKDADVVSEAMSV
+257 EACRDADVVSEAMSV
-272 TKENMEE
+272 TKEDMEE
-279 FHLDWFKRG
+279 FHLEWFKKG

-300 QFDDFLGTKMVVDNY
+300 QFDDFLETTMVVDNY
-315 GMYEKYMNNFI
+315 GMYEKYLSNFI
-326 ARGLVDAFGNKREWV
+326 ARGPVDAFGNKREWC
-341 IMGIHFVHLVRTGKA
+341 IMGIHFVHLVNTK
-356 KREDVINISDI
+356 KTEREKVVNLCDI
-367 VNGISKGRTSDDE
+367 VNGKSEGRKSKDE

-404 MELGIGTK
+404 LKMGIGQTLK
-412 LNLWNEPYMY
+412 LWDEPYMK

>member
-1 MKGVQLSCKVLYENL
+1 
-16 ACNAILFWKS
+16 
-26 IFYWMKVNSEEVTI
+26 
-40 MKIDFIY
+40 MKIDFLY
-47 LNEEDMIKA
+47 LNEKDMIEA
-56 GVMDPA
+56 GVLDA
-62 GCIKTMEDTMSLFG
+62 KGCIETMRDTLSLFG

-85 KGDEH
+85 KADEH

-103 DFPLDDGPDR
+103 GFPLDDGPDR

-129 GQKFYG
+129 GQKYYG

-140 SALKLPRSILMVTL
+140 AALNLPRSILMVTL

-177 AMPAMSAKYLA
+177 AMPAMAATYLA
-188 RKDSRVL
+188 NSDSEVL
-195 SLIGPGVINKCALM
+195 SLIGPGVINKCALN
-209 CYMEVLPHIEK
+209 CYMEVLPNIKK
-220 IKLRG
+220 IKIRG
-225 SSVNSRT
+225 SSAASKT
-232 ALAMKEFIEEKYPQV
+232 ALAMKEYIEENYPQV
-247 KEIKICSTLR
+247 TEIEICASLE
-257 EACKDADVVSEAMSV
+257 EACRDADVISEAMSV

-279 FHLDWFKRG
+279 FHLEWFKKG

-293 MGSFLYR
+293 MGTFFYR
-300 QFDDFLGTKMVVDNY
+300 KYDDFLNTTMVVDNY
-315 GMYEKYMNNFI
+315 GMYQKYLSNFI
-326 ARGLVDAFGNKREWV
+326 ARGPVDEFGNKREWC
-341 IMGIHFVHLVRTGKA
+341 IMGIHFVHLVESGQTN
-356 KREDVINISDI
+356 RENVVNLCDI
-367 VNGISKGRTSDDE
+367 VNGKAEGRKDPDE

-404 MELGIGTK
+404 LEKGIGTK
-412 LNLWNEPYMY
+412 LNLWDEPYMK

>member
-1 MKGVQLSCKVLYENL
+1 MGYP
-16 ACNAILFWKS
+16 
-26 IFYWMKVNSEEVTI
+26 
-40 MKIDFIY
+40 KIDFLY
-47 LNEEDMIKA
+47 LNEKDMIEA
-56 GVMDPA
+56 GVLDAA
-62 GCIKTMEDTMSLFG
+62 GCIETMRDTMELFG

-85 KGDEH
+85 NADEH

-103 DFPLDDGPDR
+103 GFPLDDGPDR

-140 SALKLPRSILMVTL
+140 AALGLPRSILMVTL

-177 AMPAMSAKYLA
+177 AMPAMAATYLA
-188 RKDSRVL
+188 NKDSEVL
-195 SLIGPGVINKCALM
+195 SLLGPGVINKCALM
-209 CYMEVLPHIEK
+209 CYMEVLPNIKK
-220 IKLRG
+220 IKIRG
-225 SSVNSRT
+225 SSSKSKT
-232 ALAMKEFIEEKYPQV
+232 ALAMKEFIEETYPQV
-247 KEIKICSTLR
+247 KEVVICDSLE
-257 EACKDADVVSEAMSV
+257 EACRDADVVSEAMSV

-279 FHLDWFKRG
+279 FKLEWFKKG

-300 QFDDFLGTKMVVDNY
+300 KYEDFKNTTMVVDNY
-315 GMYEKYMNNFI
+315 GMYQKYLNNFI
-326 ARGLVDAFGNKREWV
+326 ARGPVDAFGNKREWV
-341 IMGIHFVHLVRTGKA
+341 IMGIHFVHLVKTGQVQ
-356 KREDVINISDI
+356 REQVINLCDI
-367 VNGISKGRTSDDE
+367 VNGKSEGRTSQDE

-397 YDCYQKA
+397 YDCYQRA
-404 MELGIGTK
+404 MKKGLGTS
-412 LNLWNEPYMY
+412 LNLWDAPYMK

>member
-1 MKGVQLSCKVLYENL
+1 MAYPR
-16 ACNAILFWKS
+16 
-26 IFYWMKVNSEEVTI
+26 
-40 MKIDFIY
+40 IDFLY
-47 LNEEDMIKA
+47 LNEKDMIEA
-56 GVMDPA
+56 GVLDAA
-62 GCIKTMEDTMSLFG
+62 GCIETMRDTMELFG

-85 KGDEH
+85 NADEH

-103 DFPLDDGPDR
+103 GFPLDDGPDR

-140 SALKLPRSILMVTL
+140 QALGLPRSILMVTL

-177 AMPAMSAKYLA
+177 AMPAMAATYLA
-188 RKDSRVL
+188 NKDSEVL
-195 SLIGPGVINKCALM
+195 SLLGPGVINKCALM
-209 CYMEVLPHIEK
+209 CYMEVLPNIKK
-220 IKLRG
+220 IKIRG
-225 SSVNSRT
+225 SSSKSKT
-232 ALAMKEFIEEKYPQV
+232 ALAMKEFIEETYPQV
-247 KEIKICSTLR
+247 KEIVICDSLE
-257 EACKDADVVSEAMSV
+257 EACRDADVVSEAMSV

-279 FHLDWFKRG
+279 FRLEWFKKG

-300 QFDDFLGTKMVVDNY
+300 KYEDFKNTTMVVDNY
-315 GMYEKYMNNFI
+315 GMYQKYLNNFI
-326 ARGLVDAFGNKREWV
+326 ARGPVDAFGNKREWV
-341 IMGIHFVHLVRTGKA
+341 IMGIHFVHLVKTGQVQ
-356 KREDVINISDI
+356 REQVINLCDI
-367 VNGISKGRTSDDE
+367 VNGKSDGRKDHDE

-397 YDCYQKA
+397 YDCYQRALEKG
-404 MELGIGTK
+404 LGTS
-412 LNLWNEPYMY
+412 LNLWDAPYMK